1 MVSDTQAVPTLF
13 IYHPWHIDLMVAE
26 SLLSSGLLKHVPVN
40 KKERRKKK
48 KKKKKEEE
56 RQRNDIPHSFKEAF
70 QKTPRTL

>member
-1 MVSDTQAVPTLF
+1 MVSDTQALPTLS

-40 KKERRKKK
+40 KKEERKK

-70 QKTPRTL
+70 QKTPRPL

>member
-48 KKKKKEEE
+48 KEEE
-56 RQRNDIPHSFKEAF
+56 GGGKQRNDIPHSFKEAF